1 MIKFKE
7 LNKVELHNIDGG
19 GDKLGFALASCGAA
33 IVTGAEELALLSI
46 YGLPGTLAGVAGLCA
61 IGVLGIQYK

>member
-33 IVTGAEELALLSI
+33 IATGAEELALLSI
-46 YGLPGTLAGVAGLCA
+46 YG
-61 IGVLGIQYK
+61 

>member
-7 LNKVELHNIDGG
+7 LNKVELYNIDGG
-19 GDKLGFALASCGAA
+19 GAKLGFALASCGAA

-46 YGLPGTLAGVAGLCA
+46 YMDY
-61 IGVLGIQYK
+61 QEH